1 MAWKMLIQ
9 HFKLFFKSKIEIILF
24 TIMILSTTI
33 GLTFFLTVPSE
44 VYFTFTFVVRCIVYE
59 SLVFMLL
66 SYLFLR
72 KAQSSL
78 IEESIDA
85 IAHRKNHYTLHAF
98 LFLFVLLVIYNL
110 YILLF
115 LIANTIKTGE
125 YSMFARIMLTQY
137 PLNVF
142 LPQIVML
149 MVTVMISTIK
159 NSKISLPLLLIVALL
174 FSPYMDSLVWQTQP
188 SFPIDKIISYI
199 HLPFALFYQYSKW
212 ATDSLYGLQNEP
224 YKIASIAFW
233 ILLFILCMFA
243 IHAKK
248 QKMIKIGLTGA
259 VTLASFGCVFIP
271 QNILRLDEKWDGI
284 FEDRN
289 YYDIFNKQEMTKS
302 QEVDYTL
309 TDYHLDIDIGL
320 MLNVDA
326 TFQIHSDT
334 KRNDFILTLYH
345 NYDIQNLESNE
356 DVQYKRDGDFIYL
369 TFTKAIRDANISLSY
384 KGYHNIFFSN
394 VQAVQLP
401 GYFAWYPMSGKR
413 DVYFYNPEYPYA
425 EYGYNPYNRVEKT
438 EFHVNINA
446 PYDIVTNL
454 EKSGEQYVGESD
466 SLTIIGGNIARYD
479 ENEYNLINYFPY
491 DHSPYVPVEQ
501 KMNSMIDDYAHLEF
515 IFDEYFGINYSPF
528 KDKKILVC
536 SEAIGRT
543 QSIGVYSEFDSYVLV
558 TSYSSLWQ
566 DYLRYHLINR
576 TDINPYVEEII
587 LNSRMDFCE
596 NISELKQNILEYCN
610 HEIINS
616 QYYDEESLDKD
627 KIQYVTNFKEELE
640 NMDDAQ
646 FKQWLHELGLIIL
659 GDDVNENS
667 N

>member
-1 MAWKMLIQ
+1 MVWKMLIQ
-9 HFKLFFKSKIEIILF
+9 HFKLFFKSIIECVLFIL
-24 TIMILSTTI
+24 MLLSTTI

-98 LFLFVLLVIYNL
+98 VFLFVLLVIYNL

-115 LIANTIKTGE
+115 LIINTIKTGE

-149 MVTVMISTIK
+149 MITTMISTIK
-159 NSKISLPLLLIVALL
+159 NSKMSLPLLLIVALL

-188 SFPIDKIISYI
+188 SFPIDQIISYI
-199 HLPFALFYQYSKW
+199 HLPFALFYQNSKW

-259 VTLASFGCVFIP
+259 VTLASFGCVYIP
-271 QNILRLDEKWDGI
+271 QNIFRLDEKWDGI

-309 TDYHLDIDIGL
+309 TDYHLDIDIGF

-326 TFQIHSDT
+326 TMQLQSDSQ
-334 KRNDFILTLYH
+334 KDEFVLTLYH
-345 NYDIQNLESNE
+345 LYNIQDLHS
-356 DVQYKRDGDFIYL
+356 DKDMSYKRDGDFVYL
-369 TFTKAIRDANISLSY
+369 TFKEPINEAQLSIRY
-384 KGYHNIFFSN
+384 KGYHHIFFSN
-394 VQAVQLP
+394 LQAVQLP
-401 GYFAWYPMSGKR
+401 GYFAWYPMAGKKEIVFKNPNFPYQVSGM
-413 DVYFYNPEYPYA
+413 
-425 EYGYNPYNRVEKT
+425 NPYNRVEKT

-454 EKSGEQYVGESD
+454 NKSGEQYVGESD

-479 ENEYNLINYFPY
+479 ENDYNLINYFPY
-491 DHSPYVPVEQ
+491 DHSPYVPVKEGFDFITKEMGGISNLFKDFFDIDYNPFKGKKVIVCSKAVGRIQ
-501 KMNSMIDDYAHLEF
+501 DMGTYAEFDDY
-515 IFDEYFGINYSPF
+515 
-528 KDKKILVC
+528 IL
-536 SEAIGRT
+536 I
-543 QSIGVYSEFDSYVLV
+543 

-566 DYLRYHLINR
+566 DFMNYHLVNR
-576 TDINPYVEEII
+576 DDVDVNIIKVLYYADFDIC
-587 LNSRMDFCE
+587 DD
-596 NISELKQNILEYCN
+596 ISQVKEYIFNYCDS
-610 HEIINS
+610 EIINS

-627 KIQYVTNFKEELE
+627 KIQYVTNLKEELE
-640 NMDDAQ
+640 NMDEAQ